1 MPRDRRFLAENLSF
15 TQCVLSVK
23 VPQRCER
30 CGCVISVSD
39 NGVGSGFAHALRK
52 SFDQP
57 YCDAGMKSLKLEYY
71 SNKLKIFAKIV

>member
-1 MPRDRRFLAENLSF
+1 
-15 TQCVLSVK
+15 
-23 VPQRCER
+23 
-30 CGCVISVSD
+30 VISVSD